1 VAKKTEKDEMG
12 RRYSKKVL
20 AGHSPPARVGGSPA
34 RQRKQGSVSP
44 PPRAPCEE
52 GSAKKRVKEE
62 AVSAAAAGRGDVC
75 AGRGRVP
82 RVGDVVEC
90 EMVELSAPG
99 GVEWL
104 AGEVIHVDVRK
115 KVMKVRIQEEKE
127 DETTSN
133 EEKYKVS

>member
-1 VAKKTEKDEMG
+1 M
-12 RRYSKKVL
+12 
-20 AGHSPPARVGGSPA
+20 
-34 RQRKQGSVSP
+34 
-44 PPRAPCEE
+44 
-52 GSAKKRVKEE
+52 
-62 AVSAAAAGRGDVC
+62 C

-82 RVGDVVEC
+82 RMGDVVEC